1 MAGRLPWRLGQATT
15 SATAAA
21 TAASFATLSH
31 RMRLHHGIG
40 ATSAG
45 APGFAP
51 LVSSRAHMAAAAPLY
66 DLVLLLDSTA
76 DDDRRAQILRGVED
90 AIGKGGEVVNKQD
103 WGMRSLAFEIRHK
116 KDADYHLLQ
125 FHGTADLL
133 RQIDRTLRITDEVVR
148 HRIIKLA
155 PGTPPPPDHRPEPR
169 PAGAPE
175 EAVHAV
181 VGGPAEEAEG
191 EQAAPEAAPATGEA
205 AVAEAP
211 PEAEAAPDAGPAADT
226 EAPAPEESIAE
237 ESIAEESAPA
247 EPAAGDSEAS
257 DAPSA

>member
-1 MAGRLPWRLGQATT
+1 
-15 SATAAA
+15 
-21 TAASFATLSH
+21 
-31 RMRLHHGIG
+31 MRLHHGIG

-45 APGFAP
+45 VPWFAP
-51 LVSSRAHMAAAAPLY
+51 LLMSPAHMAASAPLY
-66 DLVLLLDSTA
+66 DLVLLLDSNA

-125 FHGTADLL
+125 FHGTPELL

-155 PGTPPPPDHRPEPR
+155 PGTPPPPEHRPEPR
-169 PAGAPE
+169 PAGSSE
-175 EAVHAV
+175 EAVPAV
-181 VGGPAEEAEG
+181 VGGPAEEA
-191 EQAAPEAAPATGEA
+191 QAEEAPPATGET
-205 AVAEAP
+205 AVAEAVP
-211 PEAEAAPDAGPAADT
+211 ETDAAPEAEAAPDT
-226 EAPAPEESIAE
+226 EAPAPEEPVSE
-237 ESIAEESAPA
+237 